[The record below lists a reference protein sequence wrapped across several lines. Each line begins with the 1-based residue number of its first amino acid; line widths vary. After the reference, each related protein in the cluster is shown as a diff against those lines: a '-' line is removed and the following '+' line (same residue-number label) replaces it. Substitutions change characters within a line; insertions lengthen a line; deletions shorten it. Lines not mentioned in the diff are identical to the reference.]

1 MDPSKPDKKDHID
14 ADNGNENMK
23 KKHFFLYFLL
33 CIVAIFLMIFFF
45 TPVIFPQATQRL
57 SLEKIAMAILFLTQ
71 IALLCNI
78 ILSLFIHSVLHNMV
92 ETEAPIRFT
101 LFQKDYIALH
111 KKRFFILGLVLIF
124 LFGICFIYLPYNF
137 LLACAILFIVCEIIY
152 WMRLY
157 LRLLYKV
164 RVLTIQSS
172 QIIKPKL
179 DSVPEPSHHINIHL
193 SSENEPQEVSTTH
206 NEEPNYTYQA
216 LAALLKNKA
225 MIVRKNA
232 IKTLGKTN
240 DKNIIPILIPC
251 LSDEAAEVRAQVAN
265 TFGKMKIEGMQ
276 EPLKCLAH
284 DESLNVRVAAIEAL
298 GHLLENNTSD
308 IVIQALED
316 PEPEVR
322 GAAAEAIGN
331 LALFEGVEPLLGQI
345 RDNDWFVRHKV
356 VIALGRV
363 PGLPSQNMIE
373 KLIQA
378 TKDEHPDVARTSKHV
393 IQKIWDE
400 FGEDLESNSLLKEY
414 IEQEQKELKIE

>member
-45 TPVIFPQATQRL
+45 TPVILPQATQRL

-137 LLACAILFIVCEIIY
+137 LLAVRFYSLFVKSSIGCGST
-152 WMRLY
+152 
-157 LRLLYKV
+157 RLLYKV
-164 RVLTIQSS
+164 RVLTIQS

-206 NEEPNYTYQA
+206 NENQTTRTKHWS
-216 LAALLKNKA
+216 LTKNKA

-232 IKTLGKTN
+232 IK
-240 DKNIIPILIPC
+240 
-251 LSDEAAEVRAQVAN
+251 R
-265 TFGKMKIEGMQ
+265 
-276 EPLKCLAH
+276 
-284 DESLNVRVAAIEAL
+284 
-298 GHLLENNTSD
+298 
-308 IVIQALED
+308 
-316 PEPEVR
+316 
-322 GAAAEAIGN
+322 
-331 LALFEGVEPLLGQI
+331 
-345 RDNDWFVRHKV
+345 
-356 VIALGRV
+356 
-363 PGLPSQNMIE
+363 
-373 KLIQA
+373 
-378 TKDEHPDVARTSKHV
+378 
-393 IQKIWDE
+393 
-400 FGEDLESNSLLKEY
+400 
-414 IEQEQKELKIE
+414 